1 MHARRFGEWTA
12 SWLVAALCGSIAS
25 RASAH
30 APQGRT
36 AAVSADGA
44 SAAIALPGFGLLLR
58 TKRSPR
64 FAYLCDALLGNQPSD
79 AVPTLA
85 FLADGSLLMGAAD
98 GVRVITPD
106 GCPLAAPDNPLSRAV
121 VIALAADP
129 GASRIAYAVT
139 GRERAGLWR
148 SEDGG
153 RTWTMRSRPPNA
165 DTVSALLIDAA
176 NPDQIYLSENT
187 TVGHSAVLMSSDRGA
202 TFSTFDQERA
212 LSLLHSPGGVS
223 QRFWAM
229 ARSAD
234 NTTNRGFDILHATS
248 AAGPWGFALRVN
260 YFGGFSV
267 DPHGSISIGDEGGGV
282 YRSSDGGDTFTNVA
296 PDTAV
301 ACLSYAHDAWWACTP
316 GTNQQPALSIEA
328 DDVDA
333 GPTFDGVV
341 AFSDVDQL
349 VDCGADVDVAKRCA
363 AAWIEWRRD
372 VLMQDVSMDAGASVP
387 SDAGRADAAQPDA
400 SVVAAAPAA
409 VQPEAAVEVTN
420 PAARARRGGCSV
432 SASAAQRAA
441 GWWFGSPLLLA
452 WCARRAF
459 RRCARRVS

>member
-1 MHARRFGEWTA
+1 MPARRFREWTA
-12 SWLVAALCGSIAS
+12 GWLVVALCSPIAAT
-25 RASAH
+25 ASAH

-36 AAVSADGA
+36 ATVSADGA
-44 SAAIALPGFGLLLR
+44 SVAIALPGFGLLLR
-58 TKRSPR
+58 TQPAQR

-79 AVPTLA
+79 AVPALA
-85 FLADGSLLMGAAD
+85 FLADGSLLIGAAD

-106 GCPLAAPDNPLSRAV
+106 RCPLATADSALSHAV
-121 VIALAADP
+121 VVALAADP

-165 DTVSALLIDAA
+165 DNVTALLIDAA
-176 NPDQIYLSENT
+176 NPDRIYLSENT
-187 TVGHSAVLMSSDRGA
+187 TLGHSAVLVSSDRGA

-212 LSLLHSPGGVS
+212 LNLLHLPSGVS

-234 NTTNRGFDILHATS
+234 NTTNRGFDILHAQS
-248 AAGPWGFALRVN
+248 AAGPWVFALRVN
-260 YFGGFSV
+260 YFGGFSI

-301 ACLSYAHDAWWACTP
+301 ACLANANDAIWACTP
-316 GTNQQPALSIEA
+316 GTNPTTRVVGRSRRQRCRDRASLAWSRSATSISWSTA
-328 DDVDA
+328 A
-333 GPTFDGVV
+333 PI
-341 AFSDVDQL
+341 
-349 VDCGADVDVAKRCA
+349 VDVAMRCA

-372 VLMQDVSMDAGASVP
+372 VLMQDVSMDAGAP
-387 SDAGRADAAQPDA
+387 LAA
-400 SVVAAAPAA
+400 S
-409 VQPEAAVEVTN
+409 
-420 PAARARRGGCSV
+420 
-432 SASAAQRAA
+432 
-441 GWWFGSPLLLA
+441 
-452 WCARRAF
+452 
-459 RRCARRVS
+459 